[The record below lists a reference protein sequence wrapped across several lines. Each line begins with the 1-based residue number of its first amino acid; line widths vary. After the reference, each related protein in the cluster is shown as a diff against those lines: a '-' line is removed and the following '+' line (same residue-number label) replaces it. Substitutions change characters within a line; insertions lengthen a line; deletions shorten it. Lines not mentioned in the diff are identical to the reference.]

1 MQMNVS
7 ATPGLIYASS
17 PVGVTSSSSVI
28 YSQVSL
34 FSAVCLL
41 LVAHCNAVKGEMVS
55 LGEEYNRQTQD
66 ELECQKMSN
75 ETNEVLTNV
84 QNEVSEENDP
94 NITATLPEDV
104 VDFINENAIVITG
117 VTDGGSG
124 GTFSPISTS
133 TEFNEGQ
140 LQAIKGQFDIMSTAY
155 SDSNSKYQ
163 LGLQVTLQTLSQG
176 ITAISQTMAKSN
188 QVISQIVSNL
198 K

>member
-94 NITATLPEDV
+94 NITAALPEDV

-124 GTFSPISTS
+124 GSFSPISTS

>member
-1 MQMNVS
+1 M
-7 ATPGLIYASS
+7 
-17 PVGVTSSSSVI
+17 
-28 YSQVSL
+28 
-34 FSAVCLL
+34 
-41 LVAHCNAVKGEMVS
+41 
-55 LGEEYNRQTQD
+55 
-66 ELECQKMSN
+66 
-75 ETNEVLTNV
+75 
-84 QNEVSEENDP
+84 
-94 NITATLPEDV
+94 
-104 VDFINENAIVITG
+104 DFINENAIVITG

-124 GTFSPISTS
+124 GSFSPISTS